1 LGVAACVCARD
12 GAKRARHEYEK
23 KRGQHMEKNAAIG
36 KYGVGF
42 FALVALAFAGAWVA
56 GPGLTS
62 AQADKNGASLS
73 PSQVQDQKLIA
84 AFANSAPFR
93 DGLFQGKL
101 AKQRGGRP
109 RVSQSR
115 WAFDEDQVSYAAGYQ
130 QAFARNVV
138 PGATTLDAEE
148 R

>member
-1 LGVAACVCARD
+1 MG
-12 GAKRARHEYEK
+12 
-23 KRGQHMEKNAAIG
+23 KNTAIG
-36 KYGVGF
+36 KFGAGF
-42 FALVALAFAGAWVA
+42 FALVGLAFAGAWIA

-62 AQADKNGASLS
+62 VNAGRDGDTAAQ
-73 PSQVQDQKLIA
+73 SQQQEHRLTA

-101 AKQRGGRP
+101 AKQRGERP

-115 WAFDEDQVSYAAGYQ
+115 WVFDEDQTSYAAGYQ
-130 QAFARNVV
+130 QAFAGYVA
-138 PGATTLDAEE
+138 PGARTMDAEA

>member
-1 LGVAACVCARD
+1 
-12 GAKRARHEYEK
+12 
-23 KRGQHMEKNAAIG
+23 MEKNAAIG

-42 FALVALAFAGAWVA
+42 FALVALAFAGAWIA
-56 GPGLTS
+56 GPALTS
-62 AQADKNGASLS
+62 AQADKNAELAASTQ
-73 PSQVQDQKLIA
+73 PQDGKFTA

-101 AKQRGGRP
+101 AKQRGERP

-115 WAFDEDQVSYAAGYQ
+115 WAFDDEQAEYTAGYQ
-130 QAFARNVV
+130 KAFARDAV
-138 PGATTLDAEE
+138 PRAMTLDAEE